1 MWQKMPGK
9 KEKLIVDQNERAQA
23 PFNKFRSVG
32 RQSVRLSQEAL
43 VKTGY
48 LEGLESFPLLVQP
61 NMDNV
66 NLVTWASSNK
76 DFIEA
81 QLLKHGAILF
91 RDFAGDS
98 AKRFEQFARTISP
111 ELLDYSERAAP
122 RKEVGSKVYTST
134 EYPADQRIPLHHEMS
149 YSHNWPTKIWFYCQL
164 PAQQRGGTP
173 IARDRA
179 VFKLISPEIKERF
192 VRKKVMYVRNYG
204 EGVDL
209 SWQEAF
215 QTEDRAA
222 VEAYCRQAHTDFEW
236 RGGNRLRTRQVRQAV
251 ATHPKTG
258 ETFWFN
264 HAHMFHISNVE
275 PSVRDSLL
283 SEFKEDELPRNAFYG
298 DGTPIESSVLEE
310 VREVYRQAAITFAW
324 QQGDILM
331 LDNFLVSHGRES
343 FVGPR
348 RILVAM
354 AELYVNQ
361 EL

>member
-1 MWQKMPGK
+1 V
-9 KEKLIVDQNERAQA
+9 EKLIVDQNERAQT
-23 PFNKFRSVG
+23 PFNKFRSMG

-43 VKTGY
+43 VKSGY
-48 LEGLESFPLLVQP
+48 LEGLERFPLLVQP
-61 NMDNV
+61 DMDNV
-66 NLVTWASSNK
+66 NLVMWASSNK

-81 QLLKHGAILF
+81 QLLKYGAILF

-98 AKRFEQFARTISP
+98 VKRFEQFARAISP
-111 ELLDYSERAAP
+111 QLLDYNERAAP
-122 RKEVGSKVYTST
+122 RKEIGSKIYTST

-149 YSHNWPTKIWFYCQL
+149 YSHNWPTKIWFYCQQ

-173 IARDRA
+173 IASDRA
-179 VFKLISPEIKERF
+179 VFKLISPEVKERF

-222 VEAYCRQAHTDFEW
+222 VEAYCRKAHTEFEW

-298 DGTPIESSVLEE
+298 DGTSIESSVLEE
-310 VREVYRQAAITFAW
+310 VREVYRRAAITFAW

>member
-1 MWQKMPGK
+1 MDQEFAHVAFSRFTSKGAQK
-9 KEKLIVDQNERAQA
+9 
-23 PFNKFRSVG
+23 
-32 RQSVRLSQEAL
+32 VRLSQEEL
-43 VKTGY
+43 VKTSY
-48 LEGLESFPLLVQP
+48 LKGEEGFPLVVQP
-61 NMDNV
+61 NVDNV
-66 NLVTWASSNK
+66 NLVTWASCNNN
-76 DFIEA
+76 FIKA
-81 QLLKHGAILF
+81 QLLKYGAILF
-91 RDFAGDS
+91 RGFDGDS
-98 AKRFEQFARTISP
+98 ATRFEQFTRAISP
-111 ELLDYSERAAP
+111 QLIDYSERAAP
-122 RKEVGSKVYTST
+122 RKEVGSRIYTST
-134 EYPADQRIPLHHEMS
+134 EYPSDQCIPMHHEMS
-149 YSHNWPTKIWFYCQL
+149 YSHNWPTKIWFYCEQ

-173 IARDRA
+173 IASDRV
-179 VFKLISPEIKERF
+179 VFKLIAPEIKERF
-192 VRKKVMYVRNYG
+192 IQKKVMYVRNYG

-222 VEAYCRQAHTDFEW
+222 VEAYCRKVHTEFEW

-251 ATHPKTG
+251 ATHPQTG
-258 ETFWFN
+258 ETVWFN

-275 PSVRDSLL
+275 PAVRNSLL

-310 VREVYRQAAITFAW
+310 VREVYRQAAVTFTW
-324 QQGDILM
+324 QQGDIMM

-354 AELYVNQ
+354 AELYTNQ

>member
-1 MWQKMPGK
+1 
-9 KEKLIVDQNERAQA
+9 LIVEQERAHVA
-23 PFNKFRSVG
+23 FSKFTSKG
-32 RQSVRLSQEAL
+32 PQKVRLSQEEL
-43 VKTGY
+43 VKTSY
-48 LEGLESFPLLVQP
+48 LEGQEGFPLVVQP
-61 NMDNV
+61 NVDNV
-66 NLVTWASSNK
+66 NLVTWASCNNN
-76 DFIEA
+76 FIKA
-81 QLLKHGAILF
+81 QLLKYGAILF
-91 RDFAGDS
+91 RGFDGDS
-98 AKRFEQFARTISP
+98 ATRFEQFARAISP
-111 ELLDYSERAAP
+111 QLIDYSERAAP
-122 RKEVGSKVYTST
+122 RKEVGSRIYTST
-134 EYPADQRIPLHHEMS
+134 EYPSDQCIPMHHEMS
-149 YSHNWPTKIWFYCQL
+149 YSHNWPSKIWFYCQQ

-173 IARDRA
+173 IASDRA
-179 VFKLISPEIKERF
+179 VFNLIARDIKERF
-192 VRKKVMYVRNYG
+192 VQKKVMYVRNYG

-222 VEAYCRQAHTDFEW
+222 VEAYCRKVHTEFEW

-251 ATHPKTG
+251 ATHPQTG
-258 ETFWFN
+258 ETVWFN

-275 PSVRDSLL
+275 PAVRNSLL

-310 VREVYRQAAITFAW
+310 VREVYRQAAVTFTW
-324 QQGDILM
+324 QQGDIMM

-354 AELYVNQ
+354 AELYTNQ